1 MAADGEIKYQ
11 IVIDDKGAAKVIDGV
26 KESAEETG
34 KKGDAAFG
42 NMQVAAA
49 KFAAFLA
56 SAAIVNALGDIGKA
70 AIDAYADYEQLVGG
84 VETLFKESAPVVQ
97 QYAAN
102 AYKTA
107 GLSANQYMETVT
119 SFSAS
124 LLQSLGGDTEEAA
137 RVADMAI
144 TDMADNANKM
154 GSDMSAIQTAYQG
167 FAKQNYTML
176 DNLKI
181 GYGGT
186 KTEMERLIKDA
197 NALKV
202 ANGQMADLTI
212 DSYANIVEAIHLV
225 QTEMDITGT
234 TAKEADATI
243 SGSAASMKA
252 AWENMLIGMV
262 DAQADKT
269 KLMVDLFK
277 SIKTYISNM
286 LPAIGQ
292 LIRSFISTLP
302 GMMNMIME
310 IVLDLID
317 DIVDNLPT
325 LITSLVECLTNL
337 VQVIIN
343 RAPEI
348 LAAGVKLIVALGMG
362 LVQAIPQLIQNVPGI
377 IESLFD
383 AIVSG
388 VPQIIEAG
396 IRLMMGLEE
405 GEEMTLPQVLDFIA
419 SIPSRILSALGYL
432 GNLLWDAGSQI
443 ISGLLGGLTSA
454 FSGVQEFVGGVGS
467 WIVEHKGPEQYD
479 KQLLV
484 KPGKWIM
491 ESLGSGLRSGLPG
504 VLDEL
509 NDITSEIQGYSVNAN
524 LQPSAS
530 SGVFNTTT
538 VVNINGISSNSPS
551 VLEAAS
557 SLVSAVQLDLRMG
570 VA

>member
-1 MAADGEIKYQ
+1 MAADGEITYKV
-11 IVIDDKGAAKVIDGV
+11 VIDDDGAVKVIGDI
-26 KESAEETG
+26 KTKSEETG
-34 KKGDAAFG
+34 KEGEKAFG
-42 NMQVAAA
+42 GMQVAAA
-49 KFAAFLA
+49 KFVTALA
-56 SAAIVNALGDIGKA
+56 ALGIVQKLGEIGQA
-70 AIDAYADYEQLVGG
+70 ALDAYADYEQLVGG
-84 VETLFKESAPVVQ
+84 VETLFKESSGTVQ

-119 SFSAS
+119 GFSAS

-137 RVADMAI
+137 RMADMAI

-154 GSDMSAIQTAYQG
+154 GSDMTAIQTAYAG
-167 FAKQNYTML
+167 FSKQNFTML
-176 DNLKI
+176 DNLKL

-186 KTEMERLIKDA
+186 KTEMERLIADA
-197 NALKV
+197 NKLKV

-212 DSYANIVEAIHLV
+212 DSYADIVEAIHLV
-225 QTEMDITGT
+225 QTEMEITGT

-252 AWENMLIGMV
+252 AWENMLVGMV
-262 DAQADKT
+262 DAQSDKT
-269 KLMVDLFK
+269 DLMIKLFQSV
-277 SIKTYISNM
+277 KTYLSNM
-286 LPAIGQ
+286 LPAIGK
-292 LIRSFISTLP
+292 LIRSFIETLP

-310 IVLDLID
+310 IVMNLLDGI
-317 DIVDNLPT
+317 IDNLPT
-325 LITSLVECLTNL
+325 LITSMVECITNL
-337 VQVIIN
+337 VKVIIN
-343 RAPEI
+343 RAPDL
-348 LAAGVKLIVALGMG
+348 LAAGVKLIISLGKG
-362 LVQAIPQLIQNVPGI
+362 LIEAIPQLIENVPAI
-377 IESLFD
+377 IECLFD

-388 VPQIIEAG
+388 IPQIFQAG
-396 IRLMMGLEE
+396 IELMMGLEE
-405 GEEMTLPQVLDFIA
+405 GEEATLPQILDFIA

-432 GNLLWDAGSQI
+432 GNLLWNAGSQI

-454 FSGVQEFVGGVGS
+454 FSGVQEFIGGVGD
-467 WIVEHKGPEQYD
+467 WIVNHKGPEQYD
-479 KQLLV
+479 KKLLV
-484 KPGKWIM
+484 KPGRWIM
-491 ESLGSGLRSGLPG
+491 ESLGTGLRSGLPD

-524 LQPSAS
+524 LQPSAG

-538 VVNINGISSNSPS
+538 VVNINGLSSSSPS